1 MNSRMHNALIVSNS
15 ARKFPRILSLAVAAA
30 LLPGIAHAQGKW
42 VGQVTVMTIEGKNG
56 GSADITV
63 EPRNEKQSRIKVSV
77 RNSIK
82 ERKLGWDVVNGRCR
96 DEGIQIAPQ
105 ATFQVIQ
112 NGMDGSGVGTANIP
126 KLESG
131 KPYYLRIF
139 EAGKLASDR
148 DAYGCAQI
156 VEK

>member
-1 MNSRMHNALIVSNS
+1 MTTLASGS
-15 ARKFPRILSLAVAAA
+15 AVFRRFPQSLLLAAA
-30 LLPGIAHAQGKW
+30 VMALPAVAHAQGKW
-42 VGQVTVMTIEGKNG
+42 VGQVTVMTIG

-63 EPRNEKQSRIKVSV
+63 EPRNEKQSRVKVSI
-77 RNSIK
+77 RNSRK
-82 ERKLGWDVVNGRCR
+82 ELKLGWDVVHGRCR
-96 DEGIQIAPQ
+96 DEGIQVAPQ

-112 NGMDGSGVGTANIP
+112 NSMDGSGVGTANIP

-139 EAGKLASDR
+139 EAGKLGNDR